1 MKVLA
6 TLSLLFASSA
16 IVAAKYKGS
25 DYKVRCDTDRLS
37 VDIVKHEHVK
47 SIHLQHLKDYPDP
60 ACKPIVEGSKATFV
74 LKLDNIYQCMV
85 TKVVNQITG
94 TKTYYHR
101 VIIEYQDSTPKES
114 ILVKCLTGV
123 ASKSKRYE
131 GVASN
136 SSHSSLVKRQ
146 APDFPIDFQEEDEI
160 LITGEV
166 TGRAPTPEL
175 NVGVRQDGIL
185 IDDELNVKPGT
196 PLHME
201 VSLDQ
206 ISAEIYGLMVTSMQ
220 VTDTRQQSEAILVNG
235 CSVDPFLFENFESAD
250 GGDNL
255 RAKFRAFK
263 FPESNFVLFKGTV
276 NVCLD
281 RCSSVRCSNGQDGLG
296 RKKRDVRTEV
306 DPNAVYAISMSTVLK
321 YCEDC
326 GDDIKELSPSV
337 RNIEHPVNHKKG
349 MVKATMGS
357 FGSGYS
363 HAEEAAIGALF
374 QEFGSPRFTNFENSS
389 TGSVIANCVL
399 LFWTSAV
406 MFFLR

>member
-6 TLSLLFASSA
+6 PLSLLLAGA
-16 IVAAKYKGS
+16 YIAAAKYKGS
-25 DYKVRCDTDRLS
+25 DYKVRCDSDTLT
-37 VDIVKHEHVK
+37 VDIVKHEDVNN
-47 SIHLQHLKDYPDP
+47 IHLQHLKDYPDP
-60 ACKPIVEGSKATFV
+60 ACKPRLEGNKATFF
-74 LKLDNIYQCMV
+74 LRLDNIYQCMV

-94 TKTYYHR
+94 TKVYYHR
-101 VIIEYQDSTPKES
+101 LIIEYQDETPKES
-114 ILVKCLTGV
+114 ILVKCLTGPTH
-123 ASKSKRYE
+123 
-131 GVASN
+131 N
-136 SSHSSLVKRQ
+136 SSHPSLVKRQ
-146 APDFPIDFQEEDEI
+146 APDFPLDFQEEDEI

-175 NVGVRQDGIL
+175 NVGVRQDGVL

-235 CSVDPFLFENFESAD
+235 CSVDPFLFENFVTAD

-281 RCSSVRCSNGQDGLG
+281 QCSSVRCSNGQDGLG
-296 RKKRDVRTEV
+296 RRKRDVRTEV
-306 DPNAVYAISMSTVLK
+306 DPNAVYAISMSTVIK

-326 GDDIKELSPSV
+326 GDDIKELTPSV
-337 RNIEHPVNHKKG
+337 RNMEHPISHKKG
-349 MVKATMGS
+349 MVKATLGN

-374 QEFGSPRFTNFENSS
+374 QEFGSPRFTNFDNNSA
-389 TGSVIANCVL
+389 GGAIVNCAL
-399 LFWTSAV
+399 LVWTAV
-406 MFFLR
+406 VMVFFR